1 MHRVYIA
8 SAASAGKHRVLPR
21 YFRPFSKVDE
31 LRIRARYQPSPE
43 FRAGTPRRDIPSK
56 LSSSEEQQANA
67 RINWAISCREWLHS
81 CIHSRHRYSEQI
93 LIERGTASQ
102 HKATIPLQVLKEVSP
117 WQGLSTRLFRAAF
130 H

>member
-81 CIHSRHRYSEQI
+81 CIHSRHRYSETRVSHHSS
-93 LIERGTASQ
+93 RGTTDQRGNTLNSLRVAN
-102 HKATIPLQVLKEVSP
+102 
-117 WQGLSTRLFRAAF
+117 
-130 H
+130 